1 MFSIFLKTKYELFL
15 DFLVSEFLE
24 YTAINFFF
32 TNELYTFYY
41 QLWFTFSAII
51 LRPASFNI

>member
-24 YTAINFFF
+24 YTAIKFFF

-41 QLWFTFSAII
+41 QL
-51 LRPASFNI
+51 